1 MLEVC
6 DDVVVEVLGEQQPR
20 VARLEALWSERPVD
34 NCERMLAR
42 CRLYYRPSVR
52 PYCPPFIFPWL
63 ARDTRAPHARSEQGD
78 LMVLLEVRLQTASL

>member
-52 PYCPPFIFPWL
+52 P
-63 ARDTRAPHARSEQGD
+63 
-78 LMVLLEVRLQTASL
+78 

>member
-1 MLEVC
+1 MEVC

-52 PYCPPFIFPWL
+52 P
-63 ARDTRAPHARSEQGD
+63 
-78 LMVLLEVRLQTASL
+78 